1 MAATVGGWASLRP
14 VPSLSGANSPLIY
27 LRVIERNPQ
36 IAATAAA
43 MVLFAVLLAIAWRA
57 ERRLQ
62 ARRRCGA
69 LGFGLAA
76 VAVPHCWF
84 MAAGGAGAG
93 VAAALTAI
101 IPAAWAVAGPGLE
114 RGS

>member
-1 MAATVGGWASLRP
+1 MR
-14 VPSLSGANSPLIY
+14 SLSGANSPLIY
-27 LRVIERNPQ
+27 LRVCERNPQ
-36 IAATAAA
+36 IATTAAA

-57 ERRLQ
+57 ERRSQ
-62 ARRRCGA
+62 ALALWG

-76 VAVPHCWF
+76 AAVPQLLVR
-84 MAAGGAGAG
+84 GGGGVGVG

-101 IPAAWAVAGPGLE
+101 IPAAWAVAGSGLE

>member
-1 MAATVGGWASLRP
+1 
-14 VPSLSGANSPLIY
+14 
-27 LRVIERNPQ
+27 
-36 IAATAAA
+36 
-43 MVLFAVLLAIAWRA
+43 MVVFAVLLAIAWRA

-62 ARRRCGA
+62 ALTLWG

-76 VAVPHCWF
+76 AGMPQLLVHG
-84 MAAGGAGAG
+84 AGGAGAE

-101 IPAAWAVAGPGLE
+101 IPAAWAVAGPDLE

>member
-1 MAATVGGWASLRP
+1 VVAATVGGWASLRP
-14 VPSLSGANSPLIY
+14 VPSLAGANSPLIY
-27 LRVIERNPQ
+27 LHVIEHNPQ
-36 IAATAAA
+36 IAATAGA

-62 ARRRCGA
+62 AVALWG

-76 VAVPHCWF
+76 VAVPELLVHG
-84 MAAGGAGAG
+84 AGGAGAG